1 MSGRETVTLLPKG
14 YIFYIIKLN
23 NKKDIALCFV
33 FFNSNGMSEN
43 KNLDKETL
51 EIIKKDL
58 LERKNKILTELGEIA
73 RKENNSG
80 DDEYKATFPEYGDK
94 PDENAQEIAEY
105 TTNLAEEDML
115 EKTLRD
121 IDSSLERI
129 EKGTYGICK
138 YCQKQIDPRRLT
150 AQPTA
155 GACID
160 CKTKLQND

>member
-1 MSGRETVTLLPKG
+1 LTIKSFAKKLCVLLGFFK
-14 YIFYIIKLN
+14 FNVMTKEN
-23 NKKDIALCFV
+23 NQ
-33 FFNSNGMSEN
+33 S
-43 KNLDKETL
+43 LDKETL
-51 EIIKKDL
+51 EKIKTDL
-58 LERKNKILTELGEIA
+58 EERKNKILADLGEIA
-73 RKENNSG
+73 KKENNSG

-121 IDSSLERI
+121 IEAALERI
-129 EKGTYGICK
+129 KKGTYGICK
-138 YCQKQIDPRRLT
+138 YCQKSIDKRRLL

-160 CKTKLQND
+160 CKTKLQNS

>member
-1 MSGRETVTLLPKG
+1 LL
-14 YIFYIIKLN
+14 Y
-23 NKKDIALCFV
+23 
-33 FFNSNGMSEN
+33 FFNLTVFMSTN
-43 KNLDKETL
+43 DLGAIDKDTLKKIKNDL
-51 EIIKKDL
+51 E
-58 LERKNKILTELGEIA
+58 ERKNKILADLGEIA
-73 RKENNSG
+73 KKENDSG

-121 IDSSLERI
+121 IDAALKRI
-129 EKGTYGICK
+129 KDGSYGVCK
-138 YCQKQIDPRRLT
+138 YCNKPIDPRRLM

-160 CKTKLQND
+160 CKTKLQNS